1 MALVNCRESGK
12 QISDQASACPNCG
25 FPMSAGVNPTP
36 GIPTPPP
43 LGPSS
48 DLNRAAPAAPVATSI
63 PAPRPAPKKSG
74 CGTFVMLGLVG
85 LLVLLVLGY
94 GMGPETKV
102 ATPSASR
109 GTASQSGAASGHA
122 SDQSAAK
129 ATTVEVSAPELLAA
143 AKDQARPTSERL
155 ANLTLILKNHAGSAQ
170 AKEADAMRPKLEAQ
184 LHAELNPI
192 GLQWSYSTQQDDMSG
207 KPVRT
212 ARVTSTNSFNF
223 DFPYSGRQKAELT
236 IRRHPRWG
244 NDVMVSIE
252 KGQILCHSFS
262 SCPVR
267 IRFDDESA
275 KTFTGT
281 EPSDNS
287 SEMVFIPGYK
297 TLTSKLGKAKRLRV
311 EFNVY
316 QQGSV
321 MAEFDVSGFDAKRM
335 TQ

>member
-1 MALVNCRESGK
+1 M
-12 QISDQASACPNCG
+12 
-25 FPMSAGVNPTP
+25 F
-36 GIPTPPP
+36 
-43 LGPSS
+43 
-48 DLNRAAPAAPVATSI
+48 
-63 PAPRPAPKKSG
+63 
-74 CGTFVMLGLVG
+74 GLVG

-94 GMGPETKV
+94 GMGPEKKA

-109 GTASQSGAASGHA
+109 GTTSQSGAAAGHA
-122 SDQSAAK
+122 GDQSAPKPTAIEK
-129 ATTVEVSAPELLAA
+129 SAPELLAA

-155 ANLTLILKNHAGSAQ
+155 ANLTLIQKNHPSSAQ
-170 AKEADAMRPKLEAQ
+170 AEEADALRPKLEAQ
-184 LHAELNPI
+184 LHAELNPV
-192 GLQWSYSTQQDDMSG
+192 GLQWSYSTYQDDMSG
-207 KPVRT
+207 KTVRT
-212 ARVTSTNSFNF
+212 AKVTSTNSFNF

-252 KGQILCHSFS
+252 KGQILCNSFS

-267 IRFDDESA
+267 VRFDDEPA
-275 KTFTGT
+275 KTFTGN

-297 TLTSKLGKAKRLRV
+297 TLTTKLGKAKRLRV